1 MIFAKQVKKFSVIV
15 WILFFALPM
24 LINAQTPPGNIP
36 PSPPVPTPAPAGA
49 SGITWEC
56 SPPGN
61 CTFGDLINAVKTVVK
76 WGTIF
81 ALEFSVVV
89 IAYAGF
95 KYMISGEKPA
105 ERAAANKMLRSVV
118 IGIIFILAAWLI
130 VTLIISGLKV
140 TAPTF
145 LK

>member
-1 MIFAKQVKKFSVIV
+1 MIFAKEIKKFAVIT
-15 WILFFALPM
+15 WIILFALPV
-24 LINAQTPPGNIP
+24 LIYAQGQQ
-36 PSPPVPTPAPAGA
+36 PPVPPNPAPTPAGA

-56 SPPGN
+56 NPPGQ

-89 IAYAGF
+89 LVVAGF
-95 KYMISGEKPA
+95 RYMISGQKA
-105 ERAAANKMLRSVV
+105 DERAKANKMLRSVV

-140 TAPTF
+140 TGIETF

>member
-1 MIFAKQVKKFSVIV
+1 MIFAKQVKKFSVII
-15 WILFFALPM
+15 WILFFAVPV
-24 LINAQTPPGNIP
+24 LINAQTPPVP
-36 PSPPVPTPAPAGA
+36 PNPAPAPAGA

-56 SPPGN
+56 NSPGQ

-89 IAYAGF
+89 FAYAGF
-95 KYMISGEKPA
+95 KYMISGEKA
-105 ERAAANKMLRSVV
+105 DERAKANKMLRSVV
-118 IGIIFILAAWLI
+118 IGIIFILAAWLV
-130 VTLIISGLKV
+130 VTLIISALGVDKKGV
-140 TAPTF
+140 PIF